1 MTPNL
6 SGRLQLR
13 IFILGTL
20 GLLWTAVLTPF
31 LLRPSGASLGEAY
44 ETTIGVLAAVA
55 VLGLLWELLYH
66 FLQQFR
72 WDKDWPTLF
81 GLLTGINEGLVL
93 WLLISGDLVPWISEA
108 LAPSLTA
115 FSIHFS
121 STWLIV
127 WLFLNGPMRVVL
139 LRWRFRG
146 GAIL

>member
-72 WDKDWPTLF
+72 WDKDWPILL
-81 GLLTGINEGLVL
+81 GLLVGINEGIGVYLALDAGFLGVGPVNTTAFVIHFATVWTLL
-93 WLLISGDLVPWISEA
+93 WL
-108 LAPSLTA
+108 TA
-115 FSIHFS
+115 
-121 STWLIV
+121 
-127 WLFLNGPMRVVL
+127 NGPMRVVFI
-139 LRWRFRG
+139 RWRFRG
-146 GAIL
+146 GRLG